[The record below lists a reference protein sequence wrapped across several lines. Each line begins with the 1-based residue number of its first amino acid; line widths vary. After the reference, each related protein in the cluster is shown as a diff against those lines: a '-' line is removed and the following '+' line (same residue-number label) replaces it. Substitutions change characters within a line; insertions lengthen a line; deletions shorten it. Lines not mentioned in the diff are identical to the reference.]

1 MDLET
6 NITPLNLRPLQNN
19 IYYEWLTLPDTINGI
34 RIPEYRRVSMRKAVV
49 HAVGPTCEML
59 QPGDKILVSIHTGVH
74 MFLCVATAFTDG
86 EKHRMCRED
95 EVISLYAETPE
106 ETEAIDIRHAKE
118 REDFLKKLQNE
129 LEE

>member
-1 MDLET
+1 MDLEK
-6 NITPLNLRPLQNN
+6 NITPLDLRPLQNN
-19 IYYEWLTLPDTINGI
+19 IYYEWETLPDRINGI
-34 RIPEYRRVSMRKAVV
+34 MIPEYRRVSMRKAVV

-74 MFLCVATAFTDG
+74 LFLCVTTAFTDG

-106 ETEAIDIRHAKE
+106 EAGDIDVRHAKE
-118 REDFLKKLQNE
+118 RRDFLRKLE
-129 LEE
+129 G